1 MRPLRIKFKLRYKL
15 IEIRIADFN
24 PLCDLSAQNNA
35 TVLYQPTTQR
45 SSLRRPRNFAIIC
58 PHFNTMIDIAALKNQ
73 VGESV
78 ELSGWAYNF
87 RSSGS
92 IFFLQLRDGT
102 GRVQIVFS
110 RAEVSPEVWGVLE
123 SLTMESS
130 VRVVGTVK
138 AEPRAPSGIELT
150 GTSCELIAQTSA
162 EFPISKKE
170 HGVEFLM
177 DNRHLWLRSTR
188 QEAIMRVRNE
198 IEFAL
203 REFFYERKFILTDSP
218 IFTPNACE
226 GTSELFEVKYFDD
239 VAYLSQS
246 GQLYLEATSAALKRT
261 YCFGPTFR
269 SEKSKTRRHLTE
281 FWMLEAEA
289 SFMDQMENMTL
300 QEEMMRY
307 VVARVLER
315 RADDL
320 TALERDTAP
329 LQRAAAGDF
338 PRVRYTDAIAQLQQ
352 LGSDIKM
359 GDDLGADDETILTK
373 QYDRPIFVTHYPV
386 EVKAFYMKPDPA
398 DPRFVLNADM
408 LAPEGYGEIIGGS
421 QRIDDLKLL
430 EERIAAHGLP
440 RAAFEWYLDVRRYGS
455 VPHSGFGIG
464 LERTVAWIC
473 GLEHVRETIPF
484 ARLMNRLGP

>member
-1 MRPLRIKFKLRYKL
+1 
-15 IEIRIADFN
+15 
-24 PLCDLSAQNNA
+24 
-35 TVLYQPTTQR
+35 
-45 SSLRRPRNFAIIC
+45 
-58 PHFNTMIDIAALKNQ
+58 MIDIAALATH

-102 GRVQIVFS
+102 GRVQVVFS
-110 RAEVSPEVWGVLE
+110 RSEVSPETWGVLE
-123 SLTMESS
+123 ALTMEAS
-130 VRVVGTVK
+130 VHVRGTVK
-138 AEPRAPSGIELT
+138 SEPRSPSGLELT
-150 GTSCELIAQTSA
+150 GVSCELVAATA
-162 EFPISKKE
+162 GEFPISKKE

-218 IFTPNACE
+218 IFMSNSCE

-281 FWMLEAEA
+281 FWMLEAES
-289 SFMDQMENMTL
+289 SFMDQTENMAL
-300 QEEMMRY
+300 QEDMIVY
-307 VVARVLER
+307 VVRRVLER
-315 RADDL
+315 CAEEL
-320 TALERDTAP
+320 KALERDTAP
-329 LQRAAAGDF
+329 LQTVAQGGF
-338 PRVRYTDAIAQLQQ
+338 PRIRYTDALAQLQS
-352 LGSDIKM
+352 LGSDIKI

-386 EVKAFYMKPDPA
+386 EVKSFYMKPDPEDA
-398 DPRFVLNADM
+398 RFVLNADM
-408 LAPEGYGEIIGGS
+408 LAPEGYGEVIGGS
-421 QRIDDLKLL
+421 QRIDDLQLL
-430 EERIAAHGLP
+430 EERIKQHGYPKQPL
-440 RAAFEWYLDVRRYGS
+440 EWYVDIRRYGS